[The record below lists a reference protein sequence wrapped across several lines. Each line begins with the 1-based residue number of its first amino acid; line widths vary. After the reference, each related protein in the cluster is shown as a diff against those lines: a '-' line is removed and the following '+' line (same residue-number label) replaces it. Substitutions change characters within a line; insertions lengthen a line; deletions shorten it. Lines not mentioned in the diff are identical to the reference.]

1 MANLVLYRKGSSNI
15 SFFIQDCIKDG
26 NNFEGSNISLSG
38 VKLNL
43 FDYIWTNDIVNS
55 SSSGFDKNVSELV
68 VAPSTDNTHRNK
80 PTRNE
85 FKDSLKMRENI
96 SSFDFYEIDTYVDN
110 NVIDLDSAKNVL
122 KHFGKIILALCK
134 EMDYKK

>member
-1 MANLVLYRKGSSNI
+1 MANLVLFVKGSNTI
-15 SFFIQDCIKDG
+15 SFFVNDCIKDG

-55 SSSGFDKNVSELV
+55 SSSGFDKNVSELI
-68 VAPSTDNTHRNK
+68 VASSTDNTHRNK
-80 PTRNE
+80 PTRDE
-85 FKDSLKMRENI
+85 FKDSLKIRENI
-96 SSFDFYEIDTYVDN
+96 SSFNFSQIDTYIDN
-110 NVIDLDSAKNVL
+110 NVVDLDSAKNVL
-122 KHFGKIILALCK
+122 KYFGKIILALCK